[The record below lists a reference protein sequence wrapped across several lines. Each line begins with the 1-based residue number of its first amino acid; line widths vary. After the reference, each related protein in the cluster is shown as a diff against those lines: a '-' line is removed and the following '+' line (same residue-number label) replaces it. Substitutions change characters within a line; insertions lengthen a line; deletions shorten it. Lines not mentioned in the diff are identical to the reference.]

1 MAEIDLSQLPT
12 PKAIDEFDFESI
24 LVRRKQRLIE
34 LCPESIRDVI
44 AATLELKSEPL
55 TIDLEQQAYSELL
68 LRQRI
73 NEATRAT
80 FLAFATG
87 ADLDHIGASRNLQR
101 KIIQAANPHANPP
114 IEQILESDADFR
126 KRIQLHPEKYAAAGP
141 RAAYRAH
148 ALNLDDVADANPI
161 SPVAGTVRVYIK
173 SYSNGGIPSPQ
184 LLQEVQEYLSA
195 ETRRPLCDLV
205 EVQAARAKIINIE
218 YETEFESAL
227 AKNAVKQ
234 AQNQALEALF
244 VQTTHLSG
252 SLALSKIIGAL
263 DVVGAKKVVLI
274 QPNADVVCSDGEFI
288 RVGNIISRE
297 I

>member
-24 LVRRKQRLIE
+24 LARRKQRLIE

-80 FLAFATG
+80 FLAFAAG
-87 ADLDHIGASRNLQR
+87 SDLDHIGASRNLKR
-101 KIIQAANPHANPP
+101 KIIQVANPHASPP
-114 IEQILESDADFR
+114 IDEILESDTDFR
-126 KRIQLHPEKYAAAGP
+126 KRIQSHPEKYAAAGP

-148 ALNLDDVADANPI
+148 ALDLDDVADANPI

-173 SYSNGGIPSPQ
+173 SYSNNGIPTPQ

-205 EVQAARAKIINIE
+205 EVQAARAKVINIE

-234 AQNQALEALF
+234 AQSQALEALF
-244 VQTTHLSG
+244 TQITHLSG

-288 RVGNIISRE
+288 RVGNIISRD

>member
-1 MAEIDLSQLPT
+1 MEEIDLSQLPT
-12 PKAIDEFDFESI
+12 PKALEEFDFETI

-44 AATLELKSEPL
+44 SATLELKSEPL

-73 NEATRAT
+73 NEAARST
-80 FLAFATG
+80 FLAFAVG
-87 ADLDHIGASRNLQR
+87 SDLDHIGASRNLKR
-101 KIIQAANPHANPP
+101 KIIQVANPYVSPP
-114 IEQILESDADFR
+114 IDEILESDTDFR

-244 VQTTHLSG
+244 AQTTHLSG

-274 QPNADVVCSDGEFI
+274 QPNADVVCSGGEFI